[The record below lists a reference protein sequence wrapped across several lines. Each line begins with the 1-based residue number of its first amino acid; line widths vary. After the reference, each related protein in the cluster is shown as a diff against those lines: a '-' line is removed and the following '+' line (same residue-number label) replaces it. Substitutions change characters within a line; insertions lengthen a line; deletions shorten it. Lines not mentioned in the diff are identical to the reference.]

1 MGRRGQSPD
10 KDHILVALHRGVLP
24 ATLSPD
30 DSGSP
35 VARMSPLTVDVIRVQ
50 VKVLTSLTGIVA
62 SGICR
67 VAKSSDSSKDCLV
80 RGTALEGSEGSL
92 EVTAKLWQRFQLSDF
107 TNESRNKERF

>member
-1 MGRRGQSPD
+1 MGKKGQSPD
-10 KDHILVALHRGVLP
+10 KDHFLVALHRGVLP

-35 VARMSPLTVDVIRVQ
+35 VARMSHLTVDVIRVQ

-67 VAKSSDSSKDCLV
+67 VAKSSDSSKDCL

-92 EVTAKLWQRFQLSDF
+92 EVTVKLWQRFRL
-107 TNESRNKERF
+107 